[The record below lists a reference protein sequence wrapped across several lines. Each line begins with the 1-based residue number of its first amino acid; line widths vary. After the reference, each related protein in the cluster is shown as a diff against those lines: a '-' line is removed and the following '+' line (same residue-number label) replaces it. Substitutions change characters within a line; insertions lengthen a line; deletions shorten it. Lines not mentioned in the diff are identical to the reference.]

1 VIPAISKI
9 GKQGGVVT
17 ALKTILFTI
26 IAPGTVTVLVPYLLR
41 ASGFEILALPLGNWH
56 AVGVMFILIGGA
68 IYLWCAWD
76 FTFKG
81 KGTPNP
87 DAPPTELVVSGL
99 YKFVRNPMYV
109 GVVSVVFGEAI
120 WFESTTL
127 LVYAVLLLL
136 GFHLRVVQYEEP
148 VLRQQFG
155 EPYVR
160 YCSSVPRWI
169 PRRLQSA
176 QR

>member
-1 VIPAISKI
+1 
-9 GKQGGVVT
+9 
-17 ALKTILFTI
+17 
-26 IAPGTVTVLVPYLLR
+26 
-41 ASGFEILALPLGNWH
+41 LALPLGNWRVLG
-56 AVGVMFILIGGA
+56 AVFIVLGAA

-99 YKFVRNPMYV
+99 YRFVRNPMYV

-127 LVYAVLLLL
+127 IVFAALLLL

-148 VLRQQFG
+148 VLRRQFG
-155 EPYVR
+155 ESYVR
-160 YCSSVPRWI
+160 YCSTVPRWI
-169 PRRLQSA
+169 PGRRLLSK